1 VKVFVDTNIFI
12 DILLDREPFS
22 KNAVLIY
29 KLCEN
34 HMLEGY
40 VAPITLNNIY
50 YICRK
55 SKHIE
60 EIKKYLFDI
69 STIFTVSVL
78 DSESIK
84 KANTYKINDYEDALQ
99 YAMAIQNICEYLI
112 TRNTKDFKKMD
123 ILNVVTPEAFLD
135 AMHISNSS

>member
-12 DILLDREPFS
+12 DILLDREPFA

-55 SKHIE
+55 AKHSK
-60 EIKKYLFDI
+60 EIKEYLYDI
-69 STIFTVSVL
+69 STIFTIAIL
-78 DSESIK
+78 DSDSVK

-99 YAMAIQNICEYLI
+99 YAMASQNTCEYLI
-112 TRNTKDFKKMD
+112 TRNTKDFKKLD
-123 ILNVVTPEAFLD
+123 TLKVVTPEVFLE
-135 AMHISNSS
+135 AMNIS

>member
-1 VKVFVDTNIFI
+1 MKVFVDTNIFI

-34 HMLEGY
+34 NMLEGY

-55 SKHIE
+55 AKHSE
-60 EIKKYLFDI
+60 EIKGYLLDI
-69 STIFTVSVL
+69 ATIFTVAGL
-78 DSESIK
+78 DSESVK
-84 KANTYKINDYEDALQ
+84 KANKYKINDYEDALQ
-99 YAMAIQNICEYLI
+99 YAMASQNTCEYLI
-112 TRNTKDFKKMD
+112 TRNTKDFKKLD
-123 ILNVVTPEAFLD
+123 KLKVVTPEAFLEV
-135 AMHISNSS
+135 MNIS